1 MRPPMQPLFRCSCD
15 QTGIFPAKENP
26 ADAVQF
32 SRYRPRFAR
41 YYCSVSPV
49 RAGVGQN
56 LVQLAI
62 NRRSSSWA
70 AVAAFPDS
78 AALELT

>member
-1 MRPPMQPLFRCSCD
+1 MQPLFRCSCD
-15 QTGIFPAKENP
+15 QTGIFQLKKTPPMQCNS
-26 ADAVQF
+26 ADT
-32 SRYRPRFAR
+32 RPRFAR
-41 YYCSVSPV
+41 YLQRQPG

-56 LVQLAI
+56 LVRLAI

-70 AVAAFPDS
+70 AVTAFPDS